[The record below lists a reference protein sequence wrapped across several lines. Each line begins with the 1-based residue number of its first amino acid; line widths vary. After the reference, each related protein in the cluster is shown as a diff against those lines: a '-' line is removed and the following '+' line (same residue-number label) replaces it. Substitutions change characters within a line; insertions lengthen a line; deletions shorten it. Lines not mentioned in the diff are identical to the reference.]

1 MRWPNTKS
9 LTFATALLLC
19 LFVPFLLAQALSA
32 LTTDDAA
39 YQALRQKASDLFSEG
54 KRLEALPLIAKLVQ
68 SNPKD
73 DQMLVELAA
82 CLVEHAGTLSDPDAA
97 GKERL
102 RARELLDYAFNLG
115 NYSVLALNL
124 SEILRRLPEGGA
136 IKFSDNPQVEQ
147 AMQAGEAAFSR
158 RDFDEAIENYSKAL
172 ELDPKNYMAALF
184 IGNAYDR
191 QRQFAQ
197 GAAWYERAIR
207 LDPDIE
213 TAYRYY
219 ADMAAKK
226 GDMAKSR
233 TMLIQ
238 AAVAEPYNQIV
249 WRELHAWATL
259 NHTHINEIFVAVP
272 APAENQPKGFQEPP
286 EISAVWQAYRGVS
299 AKWKQGDEFKKHFPE
314 ERKYRHSLPEEAEA
328 LTAAAKVAKKLAQDK
343 KTAGLVANDPTVS
356 LLLKLY
362 EARLIEAYVL
372 FSLGDQGI
380 AKEYKPYREK
390 DRARLEE
397 YMDKFVVPA
406 TSSPAHSPTRSQ
418 CSATSSFRG
427 SLVST
432 ASDVSRI
439 GIQKGS
445 SLQPVAKQ
453 PIQPLPHGR
462 GSEAVSGPEEMA
474 TLFHDGCLAPPINS
488 WRGRDRAEFVEF
500 DAREAGSHEP
510 AARMPAA
517 RMIECL

>member
-1 MRWPNTKS
+1 LQEFFQRMIENLMWWHDTKK
-9 LTFATALLLC
+9 LAFATRLMLC
-19 LFVPFLLAQALSA
+19 MFAPFLLAQA
-32 LTTDDAA
+32 TGDAA
-39 YQALRQKASDLFSEG
+39 YQAARQKASDLFSQG
-54 KRLEALPLIAKLVQ
+54 KRLEALPLIEGLVK

-82 CLVEHAGTLSDPDAA
+82 CLVDHAATLSDQDAA

-102 RARELLDYAFNLG
+102 RARELLDQAWKLG
-115 NYSVLALNL
+115 NYSALALNL
-124 SEILRRLPEGGA
+124 SEILKRLPDSGA

-147 AMQAGEAAFSR
+147 AMEAGEAAFSR
-158 RDFDEAIENYSKAL
+158 RDFDEAIKSYSKAL
-172 ELDPKNYMAALF
+172 ELDSKNYMAALF

-191 QRQFAQ
+191 QKQFAQ
-197 GAAWYERAIR
+197 GAEWYEHAIR

-219 ADMAAKK
+219 ADMAAKE

-233 TMLIQ
+233 TMLIR

-259 NHTHINEIFVAVP
+259 NHTHINEILVAVP

-286 EISAVWQAYRGVS
+286 EISAVWQAYRSVS

-314 ERKYRHSLPEEAEA
+314 EREYRHSLPEETEA
-328 LTAAAKVAKKLAQDK
+328 LTAAAKSAEKLVQDK
-343 KTAGLVANDPTVS
+343 KTAELIAKDPTVS

-362 EARLIEAYVL
+362 EADLIEAYVL

-380 AKEYKPYREK
+380 AKDYKPYREK

-397 YMDKFVVPA
+397 YMGKFVVPA
-406 TSSPAHSPTRSQ
+406 TGSQGSTRS
-418 CSATSSFRG
+418 SFSGTLLSIAR
-427 SLVST
+427 
-432 ASDVSRI
+432 DVPGI
-439 GIQKGS
+439 GIRESGT
-445 SLQPVAKQ
+445 
-453 PIQPLPHGR
+453 
-462 GSEAVSGPEEMA
+462 SE
-474 TLFHDGCLAPPINS
+474 TLINS
-488 WRGRDRAEFVEF
+488 WSDRADFVEF
-500 DAREAGSHEP
+500 EARVEGSHEP
-510 AARMPAA
+510 TG